1 MVTMRKKLMELVD
14 LGEPTSF
21 PDLVYLGCTSRECKP
36 NKAVIEE
43 NRKCSNHEFLLE
55 QLKYALRLSKK
66 SLHLARMGVP
76 NMLWSVNKLSRT
88 VTKMDKN
95 L

>member
-1 MVTMRKKLMELVD
+1 MRKKLMELVD

-55 QLKYALRLSKK
+55 QLKYCQGDDQHFKEEELDLFGEVSQIC
-66 SLHLARMGVP
+66 SQIV
-76 NMLWSVNKLSRT
+76 
-88 VTKMDKN
+88 
-95 L
+95 